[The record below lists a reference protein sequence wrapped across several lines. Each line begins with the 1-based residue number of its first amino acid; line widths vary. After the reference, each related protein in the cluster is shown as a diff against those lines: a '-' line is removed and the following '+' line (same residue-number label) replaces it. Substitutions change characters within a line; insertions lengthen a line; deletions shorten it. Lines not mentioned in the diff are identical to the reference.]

1 MKQILITLLLA
12 STGSAANLQKQLN
25 RMAAH
30 FHGKV
35 TLYAINMKT
44 GDTVAIDA
52 DQPVQTASVIKL
64 PIMVETFAE
73 VAAGQRGLE
82 GKLVLTKDNQV
93 PGSGIL
99 AQLQPGLQV
108 TLYDAVVLMMDLSDN
123 TATNMVINHIGIP
136 AVNARIKAMGLK
148 DTYLYKKVFKPA
160 EGPMPPDQAKFGL
173 GKTTAREMADVM
185 ESIEGCATGA
195 KPPAH
200 APANWNGV
208 NDPERCRQM
217 IEIMRNQQQNRNMIP
232 HYLET
237 IDTSDQGSAIADK
250 VGELDDVR
258 ADVAVVYSKA
268 GPIVISAFT
277 YDNKDQTWTAENEA
291 ELLIA
296 RMAKLIVNTWSPAG
310 LEPPKGAP
318 GSAKP
323 QAGAVWHYSRPS
335 VRAGVQV
342 AG

>member
-1 MKQILITLLLA
+1 MRQVLIILMLA
-12 STGSAANLQKQLN
+12 STTWAADLQKQVN
-25 RMAAH
+25 KMASR
-30 FHGKV
+30 FHGKAA
-35 TLYAINMKT
+35 LYAINMKT
-44 GDTVAIDA
+44 GDTVALNA

-73 VAAGQRGLE
+73 VAAGQRGLDD
-82 GKLVLTKDNQV
+82 KLVLTKDNQV

-123 TATNMVINHIGIP
+123 TATNMVIDHIGIP
-136 AVNARIKAMGLK
+136 PVNARVKAMGLK
-148 DTYLYKKVFKPA
+148 DTYLYKKIFKQA

-173 GKTTAREMADVM
+173 GKTTAREMAEVM

-195 KPPAH
+195 KPPAP

-208 NDPERCRQM
+208 SDPGRCRQM
-217 IEIMRNQQQNRNMIP
+217 IQIMRNQQQNRNMIP

-237 IDTSDQGSAIADK
+237 IDTSDEGSAIADK

-268 GPIVISAFT
+268 GPIVISVFT
-277 YDNKDQTWTAENEA
+277 YDNKDQTWTPENEA

-296 RMAKLIVNTWSPAG
+296 RMAKLIVNTWSPTG
-310 LEPPKGAP
+310 LEPPKGGP
-318 GSAKP
+318 PSGKP
-323 QAGAVWHYSRPS
+323 
-335 VRAGVQV
+335 
-342 AG
+342 

>member
-1 MKQILITLLLA
+1 MLGEAMKKLVAILLLA
-12 STGSAANLQKQLN
+12 SSAWAASLQKKLDK
-25 RMAAH
+25 MAAH
-30 FHGKV
+30 FQGKV
-35 TLYAINMKT
+35 GLYAVNMKT
-44 GDTVAIDA
+44 GETVAINP

-73 VAAGQRGLE
+73 VAAGQRSLE
-82 GKLVLTKDNQV
+82 DKLVLSKDNQV

-99 AQLQPGLQV
+99 TQLQPGLQL

-123 TATNMVINHIGIP
+123 TATNMVIDHIGIP
-136 AVNARIKAMGLK
+136 AVNRRIKAMGLK

-160 EGPMPPDQAKFGL
+160 EGPMPLDQAKFGL
-173 GKTTAREMADVM
+173 GKTTAREMAYVI
-185 ESIEGCATGA
+185 ESVQGCASGA

-200 APANWNGV
+200 APANWNGI
-208 NDPERCRQM
+208 NDPALCRQM
-217 IEIMRNQQQNRNMIP
+217 IEIMRNQQYRNMIP

-237 IDTSDQGSAIADK
+237 LDTSDQGSAIADK

-258 ADVAVVYSKA
+258 NDVALIYSKA

-277 YDNKDQTWTAENEA
+277 YDNKDQTWIAENEA

-310 LEPPKGAP
+310 LEPPNGMSS
-318 GSAKP
+318 GKP
-323 QAGAVWHYSRPS
+323 
-335 VRAGVQV
+335 
-342 AG
+342 

>member
-1 MKQILITLLLA
+1 MKQVLVILVLGGCA
-12 STGSAANLQKQLN
+12 SAANLQKQLDK
-25 RMAAH
+25 MAAH

-35 TLYAINMKT
+35 ALYAINMKT
-44 GDTVAIDA
+44 GDRVAIDA

-73 VAAGQRGLE
+73 VAAGKRSLE
-82 GKLVLTKDNQV
+82 DKLVLTKDNQV

-99 AQLQPGLQV
+99 AQLQPGLQL

-123 TATNMVINHIGIP
+123 TATNVVIDHIGIP
-136 AVNARIKAMGLK
+136 AINARIKAMGLK

-160 EGPMPPDQAKFGL
+160 EGPMPADQAKFGL
-173 GKTTAREMADVM
+173 GKTTAREMAEVM
-185 ESIEGCATGA
+185 ESIEGCAAGA

-208 NDPERCRQM
+208 NNSGLCRQM
-217 IEIMRNQQQNRNMIP
+217 VEILRNQQQNRNMVP

-237 IDTSDQGSAIADK
+237 IDTSDEGSAIADK

-258 ADVAVVYSKA
+258 NDVAIVYSKA

-277 YDNKDQTWTAENEA
+277 YDNKDQTWIAENEA

-296 RMAKLIVNTWSPAG
+296 RMAKRIVNTWSPAG
-310 LEPPKGAP
+310 LQPPKGMGA
-318 GSAKP
+318 GKP
-323 QAGAVWHYSRPS
+323 
-335 VRAGVQV
+335 
-342 AG
+342 

>member
-1 MKQILITLLLA
+1 MKHVLIILLLA
-12 STGSAANLQKQLN
+12 STASAANLQKQLDK
-25 RMAAH
+25 MAAH

-35 TLYAINMKT
+35 GLYAINMKT
-44 GDTVAIDA
+44 GETVAIDP

-73 VAAGQRGLE
+73 VAAGKRSLE
-82 GKLVLTKDNQV
+82 DKLVLTKENQV

-99 AQLQPGLQV
+99 GQLQPGLEL
-108 TLYDAVVLMMDLSDN
+108 TMYDTVVLMMDLSDN
-123 TATNMVINHIGIP
+123 TATNMMIDHIGIP

-160 EGPMPPDQAKFGL
+160 AGPLPPDAAKFGL
-173 GKTTAREMADVM
+173 GKTTAREMAEVM
-185 ESIEGCATGA
+185 ESIEGCAAQA
-195 KPPAH
+195 KPPSH
-200 APANWNGV
+200 APANWNGI
-208 NDPERCRQM
+208 NDPRLCRQM
-217 IEIMRNQQQNRNMIP
+217 IEIMRNQQYRNMIP

-258 ADVAVVYSKA
+258 NDVALIYSKA
-268 GPIVISAFT
+268 GPLVISAFT
-277 YDNKDQTWTAENEA
+277 YDNKDQTWIAENEA

-310 LEPPKGAP
+310 LQPPP
-318 GSAKP
+318 GMPTGKP
-323 QAGAVWHYSRPS
+323 
-335 VRAGVQV
+335 
-342 AG
+342 

>member
-1 MKQILITLLLA
+1 MRQVLIILMLA
-12 STGSAANLQKQLN
+12 STAWAADLQKQLDK
-25 RMAAH
+25 AASR

-44 GDTVAIDA
+44 GDTVELNA
-52 DQPVQTASVIKL
+52 DEPVQTASVIKL
-64 PIMVETFAE
+64 PVMVEVFAE
-73 VAAGQRGLE
+73 VAAGKRSLQD
-82 GKLVLTKDNQV
+82 KLVLTRENQV

-99 AQLQPGLQV
+99 AQLQPGLEL

-123 TATNMVINHIGIP
+123 TATNVVIDHIGIP
-136 AVNARIKAMGLK
+136 AVNTRIKAMGLK

-173 GKTTAREMADVM
+173 GKTTAREMAEVM
-185 ESIEGCATGA
+185 QSVEGCAAGA
-195 KPPAH
+195 KPPSH

-208 NDPERCRQM
+208 NDPGLCRQM

-250 VGELDDVR
+250 PGELDDVR
-258 ADVAVVYSKA
+258 ADVAVVYSKS

-291 ELLIA
+291 ELLLA
-296 RMAKLIVNTWSPAG
+296 RMARLIVNTWSPAG
-310 LEPPKGAP
+310 LEPPKGGPA
-318 GSAKP
+318 SAKP
-323 QAGAVWHYSRPS
+323 
-335 VRAGVQV
+335 
-342 AG
+342 

>member
-1 MKQILITLLLA
+1 MNKSMKAFLVILLLA
-12 STGSAANLQKQLN
+12 STASAANLQKQLN
-25 RMAAH
+25 KMAAH

-35 TLYAINMKT
+35 GLYAVNMKT

-73 VAAGQRGLE
+73 VAAGKRSLE
-82 GKLVLTKDNQV
+82 DKLVLTKDNQV

-99 AQLQPGLQV
+99 TQLQPGLEL

-123 TATNMVINHIGIP
+123 TATNMVIDHIGIP
-136 AVNARIKAMGLK
+136 EVNRRTKAMGLK

-160 EGPMPPDQAKFGL
+160 EGPMPPEQAKFGL
-173 GKTTAREMADVM
+173 GKTTAREMAAVM

-200 APANWNGV
+200 APGNWNGI
-208 NDPERCRQM
+208 NDAGLCRRM
-217 IEIMRNQQQNRNMIP
+217 IEIMRNQQYRNMIP

-237 IDTSDQGSAIADK
+237 LDTSDQGSAIADK

-258 ADVAVVYSKA
+258 NDVALVYSQA

-277 YDNKDQTWTAENEA
+277 YDNKDQTWTADNEA

-310 LEPPKGAP
+310 LQPPKGMP
-318 GSAKP
+318 SGKP
-323 QAGAVWHYSRPS
+323 
-335 VRAGVQV
+335 
-342 AG
+342 